1 MNLNTSIWGPSL
13 WRVLHSFAF
22 SLNYEKDQS
31 VYSKKKQEL
40 LHFIESLQLLL
51 PCEECRLH
59 FQEYIQ
65 LHNPKKAQNLA
76 YWTFDLHNSVNQRI
90 GKPQFSYEDV
100 SKMYEDSHCSIQC
113 KSNSLLDSVTKK
125 VTNTKRKDV
134 MDYGML
140 ILLIIILC
148 FSTSLLFIFKN
159 KIKY

>member
-22 SLNYEKDQS
+22 SLNYEQDKT
-31 VYSKKKQEL
+31 VYSKKRQEL
-40 LHFIESLQLLL
+40 LNFIESLQYLL

-65 LHNPKKAQNLA
+65 THTPTKAENLA
-76 YWTFDLHNSVNQRI
+76 YWTFDLHNSVNERI
-90 GKPQFSYEDV
+90 GKPHYSFEDV
-100 SKMYEDSHCSIQC
+100 SKVYEDSHCTIQC
-113 KSNSLLDSVTKK
+113 NSKSFLDTKK
-125 VTNTKRKDV
+125 IVNTKRKEV

-140 ILLIIILC
+140 LLLIIILC